1 MGAPHVIAVSWW
13 QMNEVIS
20 AAISSFGRAATSP
33 NDEASEAAPVL
44 SASERVAARIS
55 VFEAKRGLA

>member
-1 MGAPHVIAVSWW
+1 
-13 QMNEVIS
+13 MNEVIS

-55 VFEAKRGLA
+55 AFEAKRGLA